1 MISKLHVKRKIIIGS
16 KATRHPSGA
25 GACARLCQHFL
36 AITFRMDGW
45 LERQKDNIHKHRTRK
60 RQSKRDAPRME
71 EVSNSDGK
79 MLEGNSQQEMSKRED
94 DNDWQ
99 EKDEPQR
106 PWKQGWQ
113 RSGGGKRDSRGSAPW
128 VPREWRDEDGDP
140 KRQRIDERWG
150 DETSTWHNGRWG
162 SWNDDKQQRE
172 TKYVFTVSQQ
182 GSNEFEITGTPD
194 AVKKKQK
201 T

>member
-1 MISKLHVKRKIIIGS
+1 
-16 KATRHPSGA
+16 
-25 GACARLCQHFL
+25 
-36 AITFRMDGW
+36 
-45 LERQKDNIHKHRTRK
+45 
-60 RQSKRDAPRME
+60 ME

-113 RSGGGKRDSRGSAPW
+113 HSGGGKRDSRGSATW
-128 VPREWRDEDGDP
+128 APREWRHEDGDP

-162 SWNDDKQQRE
+162 SWNDDKQQGE

-194 AVKKKQK
+194 AVKKAKDMMNQIIGADLQQLCSGQPSDRSVEQTFPLPSKMFGKLIGMEGSNIKQIRK
-201 T
+201 HTGARIDIEKGKKG